1 MLPAK
6 IRGSLTLCL
15 LLVACR
21 DRPPQTP
28 KVGEVFPNLPLPPQ
42 ASFVSR
48 AGGPDALQFTFRS
61 PTPPDQVAAYYR
73 KLFKQGG
80 WKLVSDAKDGEGAV
94 VLLAEQKG
102 PPLWVRIRKSDDG
115 QGTVVEL
122 AGAVLPKKDSTGTR
136 KPTS

>member
-6 IRGSLTLCL
+6 IHGALVLCL

-21 DRPPQTP
+21 DRTPHTP
-28 KVGEVFPNLPLPPQ
+28 KIAEVFPNLPLPPEP
-42 ASFVSR
+42 SFVSR

-61 PTPPDQVAAYYR
+61 PAPADQVAAYYR
-73 KLFKQGG
+73 KVFKQGG
-80 WKLVSDAKDGEGAV
+80 WKLVSDAKDADGAV

-115 QGTVVEL
+115 HSTVVEL
-122 AGAVLPKKDSTGTR
+122 AGAVVAKKDSTGAR